1 MIWLYFTLVLTCA
14 VTVYL
19 LWKRRSRF
27 VFLAATAL
35 VLAGV
40 ALATGL
46 GIGWLLAPVAL
57 LLQTTALA
65 AHLRECDRKRPQAG

>member
-1 MIWLYFTLVLTCA
+1 MIWLYLTLVLTCA

-35 VLAGV
+35 
-40 ALATGL
+40 ALAVVAFLTGL

-57 LLQTTALA
+57 LLQTIAVA
-65 AHLRECDRKRPQAG
+65 AHLITECDRKGQ